1 MTCLKLII
9 VYQKTIGSFGNPLI
23 PYIIRKRFTDKQI
36 LLLSQCKIIQGEKR
50 LVQTFNSIFNVKNLQ
65 VQNKVRY
72 NEFVS
77 ENTDPI
83 LNLKEKQRKSPKHS
97 CN

>member
-1 MTCLKLII
+1 MTCLELII

-36 LLLSQCKIIQGEKR
+36 LLLSQCKTIQGEKK

-65 VQNKVRY
+65 VQNKV
-72 NEFVS
+72 NP
-77 ENTDPI
+77 DPI
-83 LNLKEKQRKSPKHS
+83 LNLKEKQRKSLKHP